1 MADIVY
7 TFEGSV
13 YLNITNSCPCKCK
26 FCIRN
31 NSDSVGDADTLWFS
45 GHNPSFDEIK
55 KAIDEYDF
63 TGYNGEVIFC
73 GYGEPTFAYDNL
85 IKTCKEIHSS
95 LYTYTIAID
104 LDRVGIDGDITVN
117 KEERAERVKKLLDTI
132 EFLYRDIKGRRENMS
147 PVFAIGGLYER
158 KNPYFENRIKSDRMK
173 LDVEMIDS
181 VIQSSDDTKNNT
193 HVGMLKGKF
202 ANEEEINKLE
212 PVTISEVFAI
222 LKKEVDEYYA

>member
-85 IKTCKEIHSS
+85 IKTCKYIHENLGLKVRLNTNGLSDLLNKKPTAKELCENTDKISISLNEHSS
-95 LYTYTIAID
+95 EKYCELCAPAFGEKSFDAI
-104 LDRVGIDGDITVN
+104 I
-117 KEERAERVKKLLDTI
+117 
-132 EFLYRDIKGRRENMS
+132 
-147 PVFAIGGLYER
+147 
-158 KNPYFENRIKSDRMK
+158 
-173 LDVEMIDS
+173 
-181 VIQSSDDTKNNT
+181 
-193 HVGMLKGKF
+193 KF
-202 ANEEEINKLE
+202 A
-212 PVTISEVFAI
+212 
-222 LKKEVDEYYA
+222 KECKQYGQDLRFSVVDVIPQEDIEKCRELADSLGIPLRVRAYVAD

>member
-85 IKTCKEIHSS
+85 IKTCKYIHEKLGLKVRLNTNGLSDLLNKKPTAKELCENTDKISISLNEYSS
-95 LYTYTIAID
+95 EKYCELCAPAFGEKSFDAI
-104 LDRVGIDGDITVN
+104 I
-117 KEERAERVKKLLDTI
+117 
-132 EFLYRDIKGRRENMS
+132 
-147 PVFAIGGLYER
+147 
-158 KNPYFENRIKSDRMK
+158 
-173 LDVEMIDS
+173 
-181 VIQSSDDTKNNT
+181 
-193 HVGMLKGKF
+193 KF
-202 ANEEEINKLE
+202 AKECKQYGQDLRFSVVDVIPQEDIENAESLPTVSVSRLE
-212 PVTISEVFAI
+212 SEPM
-222 LKKEVDEYYA
+222 LPTENNRP

>member
-85 IKTCKEIHSS
+85 IKTCKYIHEKLGLKVRLNTNGLSDLLNKKPTAKELCENTDKISISLNEYSS
-95 LYTYTIAID
+95 EKYCELCAPAFGEKSFDAI
-104 LDRVGIDGDITVN
+104 I
-117 KEERAERVKKLLDTI
+117 
-132 EFLYRDIKGRRENMS
+132 
-147 PVFAIGGLYER
+147 
-158 KNPYFENRIKSDRMK
+158 
-173 LDVEMIDS
+173 
-181 VIQSSDDTKNNT
+181 
-193 HVGMLKGKF
+193 KF
-202 ANEEEINKLE
+202 AKSVNSTVRIC
-212 PVTISEVFAI
+212 VFRWSMLSHKRI
-222 LKKEVDEYYA
+222 LKNAESLPTVSVSRLESEPMLPTENNRPSAFFA

>member
-85 IKTCKEIHSS
+85 IKTCKYIHETAFPTCSTKS
-95 LYTYTIAID
+95 RQPRNY
-104 LDRVGIDGDITVN
+104 
-117 KEERAERVKKLLDTI
+117 VKI
-132 EFLYRDIKGRRENMS
+132 
-147 PVFAIGGLYER
+147 P
-158 KNPYFENRIKSDRMK
+158 IKSR
-173 LDVEMIDS
+173 
-181 VIQSSDDTKNNT
+181 
-193 HVGMLKGKF
+193 
-202 ANEEEINKLE
+202 
-212 PVTISEVFAI
+212 
-222 LKKEVDEYYA
+222 